1 MLSPC
6 EVLFLFSS
14 LSELSGLGHA
24 GPVGQ
29 RLQQAA
35 DVFIFS
41 PGRTDGHLLLTLYD
55 APTTH
60 TQRTIVSKPLQD

>member
-6 EVLFLFSS
+6 EVLFLFSL

-29 RLQQAA
+29 RLQQTA

-41 PGRTDGHLLLTLYD
+41 PGCTDGQLLLALYD
-55 APTTH
+55 TPTTH
-60 TQRTIVSKPLQD
+60 THHTIISKPLQD